1 METTVRSA
9 LRVILRNRKL
19 SLTKRAAVIEQF
31 RKSAG
36 ENDEKRLQEKKQIV
50 FDYAELLSAVDEKE
64 RHILLDAGAERQLDG
79 KELVRRSARRVG
91 INAAEDV

>member
-19 SLTKRAAVIEQF
+19 SSSKRLAVLDQF
-31 RKSAG
+31 RASKG
-36 ENDEKRLQEKKQIV
+36 EENEVKIMAMRQMAI
-50 FDYAELLSAVDEKE
+50 DYAELLSAVDEKE

-91 INAAEDV
+91 LNPADAD